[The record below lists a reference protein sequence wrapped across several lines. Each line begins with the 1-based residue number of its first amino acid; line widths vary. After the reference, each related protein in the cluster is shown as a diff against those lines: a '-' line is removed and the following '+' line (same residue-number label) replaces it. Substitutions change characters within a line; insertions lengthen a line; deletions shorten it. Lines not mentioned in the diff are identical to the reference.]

1 MPQVSEARLRTLR
14 AAKKRKRADELWD
27 PDQNKWQ
34 RYARCKICRRRFVA
48 NNYADRKPRLRHLK
62 IAGKVMCPW
71 CRHRDGKFVIQL
83 LLIAEKVA
91 NHEMSFCHSPPEERP
106 RDDCKCLACV
116 AGRILRDHD
125 ELPTLR

>member
-83 LLIAEKVA
+83 LLIAEAVA
-91 NHEMSFCHSPPEERP
+91 ASADLHCGQEAAT
-106 RDDCKCLACV
+106 CKCNGHV
-116 AGRILRDHD
+116 ARRILRDHD